1 MDEQRSRQD
10 KIDDLR
16 SRSQGAPTSGAGRI
30 VPDVAAFLEQLAEE
44 LTCWADQLGVEAQ
57 YYDSRIEEGGSND
70 WGRSLRDST
79 ERGLLNPVLSA
90 LVARGRGDLA
100 GDLRSRFEA
109 LFVDAHG
116 YQDRLEAL
124 EDQRRVHVEGLT
136 ARYRQAFPDDEHGAR
151 LCGLCRGF
159 ERAFTLWGEHG
170 NPLDTPE
177 QYAEAIDQAM
187 RDELWGKQKA
197 RSEIQRRAR
206 DLAEHMK
213 IVAAGLATETA
224 SAAQDADKPKKRGR
238 WPETRTQPE
247 VARYLSE
254 RKAKYD
260 ALVPLCL
267 QGDKKAHKEFRKF
280 FGSTAIARAIGDG
293 CYAQAVSNTET
304 YEKRIQPVIQSCP
317 PEGWEPVAQ
326 EDEPFA
332 DDIANMRRQAMNRE

>member
-16 SRSQGAPTSGAGRI
+16 ARSQSAPPSGAGRI

-44 LTCWADQLGVEAQ
+44 LTCWADQVGMDAQ
-57 YYDSRIEEGGSND
+57 YSDSRIEDGGSND
-70 WGRSLRDST
+70 WGRALRDST

-100 GDLRSRFEA
+100 GNLRSRFDA
-109 LFVDAHG
+109 LYVDAHG

-151 LCGLCRGF
+151 LWGLCQGP
-159 ERAFTLWGEHG
+159 ERAFTLWGEHS
-170 NPLDTPE
+170 NPLDTSE

-197 RSEIQRRAR
+197 RSGIQRRAG

-213 IVAAGLATETA
+213 IVAAGLAMETA
-224 SAAQDADKPKKRGR
+224 SAAQDVDRPKRRGR
-238 WPETRTQPE
+238 WPEARTQPE

-260 ALVPLCL
+260 GLVPLCL
-267 QGDKKAHKEFRKF
+267 QGDKKAHKEFKEF
-280 FGSTAIARAIGDG
+280 FGPTAIARAIGDG
-293 CYAQAVSNTET
+293 CYAEAVSNTET
-304 YEKRIQPVIQSCP
+304 YEKRIRPVIQGRP
-317 PEGWEPVAQ
+317 PEGWEPA
-326 EDEPFA
+326 ERDDEPFA
-332 DDIANMRRQAMNRE
+332 DDIANMRRQAMNEE